1 MRSGENSSAWVRQ
14 DTTRGPP
21 YAPAGTCARCATRM
35 RPSWTRTTRPV
46 RRCSA
51 SCTALRRSLVGVRGV
66 PDAPAPQV
74 IAAGPVAVGLVRGEA
89 VGLLAGT
96 AQSGAGNADFLQHG
110 LELGAVRLLPW
121 RDDQG
126 QRATAAVRARVELAG
141 EPSARAA
148 QALTSST
155 TSTRRAARLC
165 QGVSSWCSVTSAPFE
180 AGAGGGSVRAPGTG
194 SMLVSTDDGGVD
206 RDVPV
211 DLTCRVRRGLDLLKK
226 TLPRS
231 VCGPQPVAFV
241 DGLPWA
247 EPFGQV
253 TPLNAG
259 PYAVQNPVDHLAM
272 IPPPATTSVADRQVR
287 PQPFPLGICQ
297 ITPPHVHMRS
307 SHMIGRTSPNT
318 PKRPQSPA
326 VRRLSLGEGGRPGCR
341 SSPGLCAGGPPPQV
355 PAAGAVRAPA
365 SAGAASD
372 SVCPVTVRSAGGCEE
387 TAADL

>member
-1 MRSGENSSAWVRQ
+1 MRSGENSSASVRQ
-14 DTTRGPP
+14 DTTRGPT

-126 QRATAAVRARVELAG
+126 QRATAAVRAQVELAG

-165 QGVSSWCSVTSAPFE
+165 QGVSSWCSVTSAPLRPVP
-180 AGAGGGSVRAPGTG
+180 AGVRCGHRQHVGEHGRWWSRPRCPSRSHPPRPPRPGPAEEDAPTFRLRTTAGGVRRRSSMGRTVRAGHATERRSVRGAESRRSPG
-194 SMLVSTDDGGVD
+194 DD
-206 RDVPV
+206 
-211 DLTCRVRRGLDLLKK
+211 
-226 TLPRS
+226 
-231 VCGPQPVAFV
+231 
-241 DGLPWA
+241 
-247 EPFGQV
+247 
-253 TPLNAG
+253 
-259 PYAVQNPVDHLAM
+259 
-272 IPPPATTSVADRQVR
+272 PATGHNA
-287 PQPFPLGICQ
+287 C
-297 ITPPHVHMRS
+297 
-307 SHMIGRTSPNT
+307 
-318 PKRPQSPA
+318 
-326 VRRLSLGEGGRPGCR
+326 C
-341 SSPGLCAGGPPPQV
+341 
-355 PAAGAVRAPA
+355 
-365 SAGAASD
+365 
-372 SVCPVTVRSAGGCEE
+372 
-387 TAADL
+387 